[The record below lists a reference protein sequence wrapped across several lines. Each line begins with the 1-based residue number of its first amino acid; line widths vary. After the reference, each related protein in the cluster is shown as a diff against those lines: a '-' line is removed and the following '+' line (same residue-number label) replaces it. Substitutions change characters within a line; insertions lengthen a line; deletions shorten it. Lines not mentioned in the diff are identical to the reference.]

1 MDFLSTPARWVKM
14 RDFAQFRAGCF
25 QRCGRSAKMHDG
37 SGKLPEY
44 QDAISTRVK
53 GMRPPRHFLIILVL
67 LVSVLTAGTVGFE
80 MIEGW
85 GFMDAL
91 YMTVIT
97 ISTVGYQ
104 EVRPLGEAGRV
115 FNMVL
120 IFFGLGTTTYVA
132 ASVVQFMVEGRI
144 RAIMGR
150 RRLDRKIDRLSHHYI
165 ICGYG
170 RIGRILCQ
178 TLRQKPVSLV
188 VIEKTPDLIPVLEQD
203 RVLYVQGDA
212 TSEDVLKRAGIER
225 AKGLVAVLATDT
237 DNVFLVL
244 TARQLA
250 PELMII
256 ARTSREESRNKLR
269 AAGANIVESPYE
281 MGAFRL
287 AQRIM
292 RPAVTSFLEFAF
304 SQARKDIQL
313 EELAVS
319 EASALARVSLKDS
332 GIRQNFNL
340 IIIAINKV
348 DGTMLFNPSFEAVLM
363 PGDTVI
369 AVGEVENLDKLER
382 VLNP

>member
-1 MDFLSTPARWVKM
+1 
-14 RDFAQFRAGCF
+14 
-25 QRCGRSAKMHDG
+25 
-37 SGKLPEY
+37 
-44 QDAISTRVK
+44 
-53 GMRPPRHFLIILVL
+53 
-67 LVSVLTAGTVGFE
+67 
-80 MIEGW
+80 
-85 GFMDAL
+85 
-91 YMTVIT
+91 
-97 ISTVGYQ
+97 
-104 EVRPLGEAGRV
+104 
-115 FNMVL
+115 
-120 IFFGLGTTTYVA
+120 
-132 ASVVQFMVEGRI
+132 
-144 RAIMGR
+144 
-150 RRLDRKIDRLSHHYI
+150 LDRKIDRLSHHYI
-165 ICGYG
+165 VCGYG

-212 TSEDVLKRAGIER
+212 TSEEVLTRAGIER

-250 PELMII
+250 PRLIII
-256 ARTSREESRNKLR
+256 ARASREDSKNKLR

-304 SQARKDIQL
+304 SQTRKDIQL

-332 GIRQNFNL
+332 GIRQSFNL
-340 IIIAINKV
+340 IIIAINKA
-348 DGTMLFNPSFEAVLM
+348 DGTMLFNPSFEAVIM